1 MDPTIPRGAALLL
14 DFIGDVETGRKPPVA
29 YEVLF
34 GHRQD
39 RLPKPLTRMTV
50 DEVIADGPT
59 WTKWGSPGSSAAGR
73 YQFMNA
79 TLKDLK
85 AQLGINK
92 AQAFDA
98 NLQDRLGFH
107 LLKRRGYDAFMAGSI
122 TATEFGRR
130 LAMEWASLPVLANTK
145 GAHRNVTRGQ
155 SYYAGDGVNKSL
167 ITPDQ
172 VEAVL
177 MQAMGANGSPVP
189 PDYTPPERQPPSGGA
204 HWPVVI
210 AFVSALAIVG
220 AFLFGI
226 L

>member
-1 MDPTIPRGAALLL
+1 MDPTIPRSAALLL
-14 DFIGDVETGRKPPVA
+14 DFIGDVETGRKPPEA

-39 RLPKPLTRMTV
+39 RLTKPLTRMTV
-50 DEVIADGPT
+50 DEVIAAGPT
-59 WTKWGSPGSSAAGR
+59 WAKWGSPGSSAAGR

-85 AQLGINK
+85 AQLGLGGI
-92 AQAFDA
+92 QVFDA

-122 TATEFGRR
+122 TPTEFGRR

-167 ITPDQ
+167 ITPEQ

-177 MQAMGANGSPVP
+177 RQARGANGAPVP
-189 PDYTPPERQPPSGGA
+189 PDYEPPVSGPASNRDWRMIVGIIA
-204 HWPVVI
+204 GLAAI
-210 AFVSALAIVG
+210 AFIISQI
-220 AFLFGI
+220 I
-226 L
+226 